1 MGRGTLQ
8 VESKRSAP
16 SGSGRGIASG
26 AGITF
31 ALLSASGANAQAADG
46 LPNPFVNIDA
56 LDGVV
61 SYEVQ
66 ADGTLK
72 VVLVDGRTIMLP
84 ADAFVSTEA
93 GLFLDLPV
101 LTEAMTASAAVASVA
116 GSPLLL
122 PFLAV
127 GGAGAAAAAAAGGSG
142 GESNGG
148 TTVSPPPSPPPP
160 APPPPSPPPPSANQ
174 APVFS
179 SGGTATI
186 GENAGSVAYTAA
198 ATDADGNAIA
208 YALSGTD
215 AAHFGI
221 NSSTGAVTFRS
232 PPDFEMPADSGGN
245 NIYDI
250 VVTASDGTTST
261 NQPVAITVT
270 NVNDNAPVFVSG
282 SAVSVAENLTG
293 VVYTAA
299 ATDADDE
306 ALIYSLSGAD
316 AALFNIDAAT
326 GVVTFRSPP
335 DFETPADA
343 GGDNHYDLVVTASDG
358 SLTASQRITITV
370 TNQNDNA
377 PVITSGSAVSV
388 QENINGV
395 IYAATASDADGG
407 ALTYS
412 LSGVDADLF
421 DIDSA
426 TGAVTFK
433 TSPDFEAPADAG
445 GNNVYDI
452 VVSAFDGVATTSRG
466 VAINVTN
473 ANDKPP
479 VVSAADTTGMAL
491 DTAPAATGS
500 ITFADGDLGG
510 AHVVSVVA
518 AGTGYVGGFNAM
530 IADPAGADGVG
541 RIDWSYTAN
550 SADLIYLAAGET
562 RAQSYTVTLSDGVA
576 FVTQSVLITITGT
589 NQGPTIAG
597 TAQST
602 GVDQEHASAS
612 GAITFSDHD
621 LADSHVVGVTP
632 TAPGY
637 VGVFS
642 ASVGNAATGDGA
654 GRIDWTFS
662 IDSSGLQYLTAGETL
677 TQTYQ
682 ITVADTHGGTATQ
695 SVTVFISG
703 QNDAPTIT
711 SATTVGAIFE
721 DGVVTTGGVI
731 AFTDPDAGSVHTAS
745 FEALGAGYIGTF
757 SASVTDES
765 GADGAGE
772 LTWSF
777 VADNSVLQWLGAG
790 EVLTQTYAVRLHD
803 GAAVV
808 TRNVV
813 VTITGAND
821 APVVASSVIATNQDM
836 AIRGNLAASDVDGDT
851 LLFSIQTAP
860 QHGVVL
866 LQADGAYVYTPDA
879 GYSGSDSFVFSV
891 SDGLTATTGMASID
905 VAHGEFRVDYA
916 FDHADVVSAGLLDTH
931 DYPEVAALA
940 GGGHVAVWVAT
951 ADVPAGTTKLVYA
964 QIYNAD
970 GEKAGAAIL
979 VDPLGLMDQTMPSV
993 AGLADGGFVVVWQGV
1008 SFEGLGVYA
1017 QRYTAQGAATGDAV
1031 LVNATPYAD
1040 PQDPTVTVLTGGGF
1054 AVSWTAND
1062 PEDGS
1067 LSVYARVFDATGAAI
1082 TGDLIVSTS
1091 QFGYEF
1097 TQGSVTE
1104 GIAGLAG
1111 GRFAVVFTDANGAD
1125 GDSLG
1130 VYVRVFEANG
1140 TPLTT
1145 EQVQVNTTGTGVQHL
1160 GSISALANGGFVVS
1174 WTDENSLDGS
1184 GSGVFAQ
1191 RFDADGNKV
1200 GGELQ
1205 VNTETDSS
1213 QLHSKVEQLGD
1224 GGFVIV
1230 WQGHSAGE
1238 YDIRGQR
1245 FDAAGGKV
1253 GGEFTVPSLAGTID
1267 DLPSIALREDG
1278 TLALVWRGHDGT
1290 IDQTIITSN
1299 AGLQNDAK
1307 TLAGGAGPDS
1317 LSGWDK
1323 ADAIVGGDGDDRIA
1337 GLGGADTLTGGAGR
1351 DHFIYRAASEGG
1363 DTITDFTPGQDK
1375 IEVSA
1380 SGFSGGLS
1388 VGAGVTLVSQANPI
1402 AAGSSGAFL
1411 YDTGTGDLFWDRD
1424 GSGGAPSE
1432 LIARLAGA
1440 PSITAG
1446 DIIVS
1451 DVGASGSAFSDL
1463 GVITAGM
1470 YAAPVIETLEA
1481 DDHFTHAQ
1489 PVAMELLTH
1498 AMEEPEPPPNDAD
1511 FVQPALQDEHGW
1523 Q

>member
-1 MGRGTLQ
+1 
-8 VESKRSAP
+8 
-16 SGSGRGIASG
+16 
-26 AGITF
+26 
-31 ALLSASGANAQAADG
+31 
-46 LPNPFVNIDA
+46 VNIDA
-56 LDGVV
+56 LEGVV

-101 LTEAMTASAAVASVA
+101 LTEAMTASAAAAGVA

-160 APPPPSPPPPSANQ
+160 APPPPSPPPPPANQ

-198 ATDADGNAIA
+198 ATDADGNAIT
-208 YALSGTD
+208 YALSGPD

-270 NVNDNAPVFVSG
+270 NVNDNAPAFVSG
-282 SAVSVAENLTG
+282 SAVSVAENSTG

-299 ATDADDE
+299 ATDADGE

-326 GVVTFRSPP
+326 GAVTFRSQP
-335 DFETPADA
+335 DFEAPADA
-343 GGDNHYDLVVTASDG
+343 GGDNHYDVVVTASDG
-358 SLTASQRITITV
+358 SLTTSQRITITV

-388 QENINGV
+388 QENTTGV
-395 IYAATASDADGG
+395 IYAATASDADDG

-412 LSGVDADLF
+412 LSGVDAGLF
-421 DIDSA
+421 NIDSA

-445 GNNVYDI
+445 DNNVYDI

-479 VVSAADTTGMAL
+479 LISAANTTGVAL

-510 AHVVSVVA
+510 AHVVSVAA
-518 AGTGYVGGFNAM
+518 AGTGYVGAFNAM

-550 SADLIYLAAGET
+550 SADLAYLAVGET

-576 FVTQSVLITITGT
+576 SVTQSVLITITGT

-597 TAQST
+597 AAQSA

-612 GAITFSDHD
+612 GAIAFNDHD
-621 LADSHVVGVTP
+621 LADSHTIGVTP

-637 VGVFS
+637 LGVFS
-642 ASVGNAATGDGA
+642 ASIGNAATGDGA
-654 GRIDWTFS
+654 GRVDWTFS

-711 SATTVGAIFE
+711 SATTAGAVFE
-721 DGVVTTGGVI
+721 DGAVTTGGVI

-777 VADNSVLQWLGAG
+777 AADNSVLQWLGAG

-821 APVVASSVIATNQDM
+821 APVVSGSVIATNQDM

-851 LLFSIQTAP
+851 LVFSIQTAP
-860 QHGVVL
+860 QHGILL
-866 LQADGAYVYTPDA
+866 LQADGAYVYTSDA

-905 VAHGEFRVDYA
+905 VARGEFRVDYA
-916 FDHADVVSAGLLDTH
+916 FGHADVVSAGLLDTH

-940 GGGHVAVWVAT
+940 GGGHVAAWVAT

-993 AGLADGGFVVVWQGV
+993 AELADGGFVVVWQGV

-1062 PEDGS
+1062 PDDGS

-1082 TGDLIVSTS
+1082 TGDLIVNTS

-1104 GIAGLAG
+1104 GIAGLAS
-1111 GRFAVVFTDANGAD
+1111 GRFAIVFADANGAD

-1160 GSISALANGGFVVS
+1160 GSISALANGGFVVT
-1174 WTDENSLDGS
+1174 WTDENGLDGS

-1205 VNTETDSS
+1205 ANTETDSS

-1278 TLALVWRGHDGT
+1278 TLALVWRGHGGT

-1307 TLAGGAGPDS
+1307 TLVGGAGPDS

-1351 DHFIYRAASEGG
+1351 DHFIYRGASEGG
-1363 DTITDFTPGQDK
+1363 DAITDFTPGQDK

-1388 VGAGVTLVSQANPI
+1388 AGASVTLVSQANPI
-1402 AAGSSGAFL
+1402 ATGSSGAFL

-1424 GSGGAPSE
+1424 GGGAAPSE

-1451 DVGASGSAFSDL
+1451 DIGANGSAFSDL
-1463 GVITAGM
+1463 GIITSGM
-1470 YAAPVIETLEA
+1470 HAAPVMETLEA
-1481 DDHFTHAQ
+1481 DDHFIHAQ

-1498 AMEEPEPPPNDAD
+1498 VMEEPEPPSNDAN